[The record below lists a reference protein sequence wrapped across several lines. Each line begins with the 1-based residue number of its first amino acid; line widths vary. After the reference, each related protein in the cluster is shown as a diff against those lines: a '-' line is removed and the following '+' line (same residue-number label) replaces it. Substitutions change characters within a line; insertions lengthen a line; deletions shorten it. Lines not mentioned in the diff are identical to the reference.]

1 MAGIRHMYPGGNTRY
16 GFYSLYHDLVLP
28 RVERKIV
35 LKGGPGV
42 GKSTFMK
49 KVGNYFFEK
58 GFDIEFHWCSSD
70 DNSLD
75 GLVIG
80 DHQICLVD
88 GTAPHVVDPVYPG
101 AVDEIINLG
110 EYWDRGKIKPAREN
124 IIKLTGNIGRYFN
137 LAYRRLQESGIAY
150 DELKSY
156 HSRSVDERSLSR
168 NIQALASDFLGS
180 ETSSFQKPR
189 HLFAG
194 AITPSGLN
202 TKIDSLIPKDAS
214 LFAVKGSPG
223 SGLKD
228 LFKYVEGMLELA
240 GIYAEIFHNPF
251 DPSEIDLIILPGS
264 RKALLDTSSN
274 IFAYEN
280 KLQTSKYRR
289 ILDFDK
295 FLDISEIEQYAKSIS
310 QSQDRMEAGIR
321 DAVYFIESAKKTHDE
336 LELYYIPAMDFE
348 AIDAFR
354 EQLQEELL
362 GEL

>member
-1 MAGIRHMYPGGNTRY
+1 MASIRHMYPGGNTRY
-16 GFYSLYHDLVLP
+16 GFHSLYDHMVLP
-28 RVERKIV
+28 RVERKII

-49 KVGNYFFEK
+49 KVGGFFIEK
-58 GFDIEFHWCSSD
+58 GFNIEFHWCSSD

-75 GLVIG
+75 GIVIG
-80 DHQICLVD
+80 NNQVCILD
-88 GTAPHVVDPVYPG
+88 GTAPHIVDPVYPG
-101 AVDEIINLG
+101 AVDEIVNLG
-110 EYWDRGKIKPAREN
+110 EYWDREQIKSNRDA
-124 IIKLTGNIGRYFN
+124 IIKLTGKIGRYFN
-137 LAYRRLQESGIAY
+137 QAYHRLQESGIAY

-156 HSRSVDERSLSR
+156 HSRSIDERALNR
-168 NIQALASDFLGS
+168 NIQALSSDFLEG
-180 ETSSFQKPR
+180 ETSSFEKTR

-202 TKIDSLIPKDAS
+202 TKIESIIPADAS

-223 SGLKD
+223 SGLKN
-228 LFKYVEGMLELA
+228 LLRYVEQLLELS
-240 GIYAEIFHNPF
+240 GVYAEIYHNPF
-251 DPSEIDLIILPGS
+251 DPAEIDLIILPGS

-274 IFAYEN
+274 IFAYEK
-280 KLQTSKYRR
+280 KLQTPKYRR

-295 FLDISEIEQYAKSIS
+295 FLDKSEIELSAKSIS

-336 LELYYIPAMDFE
+336 LELYYIPAMNFE

-354 EQLQEELL
+354 EQLQKELL
-362 GEL
+362 QEL

>member
-1 MAGIRHMYPGGNTRY
+1 MASIRHMYPGGNTRY

-28 RVERKIV
+28 RVKRKIV

-49 KVGNYFFEK
+49 KVGTYFFEK

-80 DHQICLVD
+80 DHQLCLVD

-110 EYWDRGKIKPAREN
+110 EYWDREKLSSARDT
-124 IIKLTGNIGRYFN
+124 IIKLTGIIGRYFE
-137 LAYRRLQESGIAY
+137 LAYSRLQESGIAY

-156 HSRSVDERSLSR
+156 HSRSIDEQALSK

-180 ETSSFQKPR
+180 ETSSFKKPR

-202 TKIDSLIPKDAS
+202 TRIDSLIHEGTS

-223 SGLKD
+223 SGLKN
-228 LFKYVEGMLELA
+228 LFKHIEGMLELA

-251 DPSEIDLIILPGS
+251 DPLEIDLIILPGS

-274 IFAYEN
+274 IFSYEN
-280 KLQTSKYRR
+280 KLQNPKYRR

-295 FLDISEIEQYAKSIS
+295 FLLKSEVEIYAKSIA
-310 QSQDRMEAGIR
+310 QAHDRMEDGIR

-336 LELYYIPAMDFE
+336 LELNYIPAMNFE

-362 GEL
+362 LIL